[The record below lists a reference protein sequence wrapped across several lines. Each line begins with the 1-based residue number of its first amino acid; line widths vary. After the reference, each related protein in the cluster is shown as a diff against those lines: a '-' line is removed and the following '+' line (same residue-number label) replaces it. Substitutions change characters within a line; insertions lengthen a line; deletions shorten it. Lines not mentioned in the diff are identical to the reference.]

1 MKRWFWISL
10 SYATFGVA
18 IEAGVVTDAAPIAAW
33 AIGKPARALAFY
45 RQRGAQI
52 VEIA

>member
-1 MKRWFWISL
+1 M

-18 IEAGVVTDAAPIAAW
+18 IRDGIVTDAAPIAAW
-33 AIGKPARALAFY
+33 AIGKPTRALAYY
-45 RQRGAQI
+45 RRKGADI